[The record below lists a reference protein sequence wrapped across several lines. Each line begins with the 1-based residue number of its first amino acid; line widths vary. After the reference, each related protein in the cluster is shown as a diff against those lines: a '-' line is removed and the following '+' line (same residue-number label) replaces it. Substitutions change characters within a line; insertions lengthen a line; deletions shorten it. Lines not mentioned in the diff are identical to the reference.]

1 DRLVNLIGRSGN
13 GEETYSF
20 HLVRIRVNLQNFS
33 GDQQNAYID
42 ERRTELQAA
51 IKTACAF
58 AGSSS
63 AGAIKLR
70 KLRRSSDSSRTS
82 ASSSSAATKQVSD
95 KSTSDAA
102 FDVTRALIK
111 TAKALARSHST
122 SEVLT
127 LNLTNLLILRQ
138 SFSESDCST
147 LVESVSREIM
157 VVIKAEVGGPGH
169 GRSLV
174 EKSKPFMSQGELLL
188 VMTYI
193 LGAAENDNYECM
205 YRVACEDPNQA
216 KDYLKASQRCIHDL
230 ESTAP
235 NKIVTPTLV
244 THQDSNTLPGPHVM
258 ACSFSTKL
266 RPMTWTHNLRLR

>member
-1 DRLVNLIGRSGN
+1 M
-13 GEETYSF
+13 
-20 HLVRIRVNLQNFS
+20 
-33 GDQQNAYID
+33 NARQSIC
-42 ERRTELQAA
+42 LF
-51 IKTACAF
+51 IVVSIIACAF

-127 LNLTNLLILRQ
+127 LNLTNLLILVVLKAIIFGIGLFYFGGI
-138 SFSESDCST
+138 SFKGNHGD
-147 LVESVSREIM
+147 
-157 VVIKAEVGGPGH
+157 GGHQGGGWGPGH

-216 KDYLKASQRCIHDL
+216 KDYLKASKMIMTGVKYAKKFLSVNPKYEDIVRGLQDAVAHKANGGDCKKRYTCKDV
-230 ESTAP
+230 P
-235 NKIVTPTLV
+235 NL
-244 THQDSNTLPGPHVM
+244 
-258 ACSFSTKL
+258 
-266 RPMTWTHNLRLR
+266 